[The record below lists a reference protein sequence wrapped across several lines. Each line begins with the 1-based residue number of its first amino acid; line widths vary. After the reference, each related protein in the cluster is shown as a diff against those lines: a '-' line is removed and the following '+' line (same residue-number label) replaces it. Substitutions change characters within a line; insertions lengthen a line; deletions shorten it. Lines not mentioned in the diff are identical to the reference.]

1 MTKKVLFLITSL
13 FFTSIIF
20 AQKAQRIAYIDMQYI
35 LENVPDYT
43 QAESQLSTKVK
54 QWQKKVE
61 KKQSEIAV
69 LKTDLS
75 NEKALLTKSLI
86 EEREE
91 DIAIKVEELHKLQN
105 KYFGTDGDLYKLRK
119 QLVKPVQDQVYNSI
133 QEIATRRKY
142 DFVLDKSS
150 DLIMLYSNDKYDIS
164 DMVIKSITRD
174 ERQKDVA
181 EKKES
186 RKEKQKA
193 KQDKKNTPNA
203 SAIEKKKERED
214 KKKLMQEK
222 IEKQKAERKAARDKK
237 KKEAAENRKKKLA
250 ERKAAKEKIKNSK
263 NKTTEK
269 AVEIIEEKSVDTS
282 KDIEEKTKEVTGE
295 KVTEEIKVIA
305 DKEVTEIKEELTE
318 KEKRQQLLVEK
329 KEQREKQR
337 LEKKKKIAEAQKAR
351 KEAREKKKKEL
362 AEKRKAAQGNAA
374 PTEEPEQE

>member
-1 MTKKVLFLITSL
+1 MTKKVLFLITGL
-13 FFTSIIF
+13 LATSMLF
-20 AQKAQRIAYIDMQYI
+20 AQKSQRIAYIDMQYI

-43 QAESQLSTKVK
+43 QAESQLGTKVK
-54 QWQKKVE
+54 QWKKKIE
-61 KKQSEIAV
+61 KKQLEIAA

-91 DIAIKVEELHKLQN
+91 DIDIKIEALTKLQN

-119 QLVKPVQDQVYNSI
+119 QLVKPVQDQIYNSI
-133 QEIATRRKY
+133 QEIATKRKY

-186 RKEKQKA
+186 RKAKQKA
-193 KQDKKNTPNA
+193 KQNKKNTPNDA
-203 SAIEKKKERED
+203 AIAKKKEREE
-214 KKKLMQEK
+214 KKKAMREK
-222 IEKQKAERKAARDKK
+222 IEKQKIERKEAREKK
-237 KKEAAENRKKKLA
+237 KKEAAENRKKKLD

-263 NKTTEK
+263 ITTKEVEEK
-269 AVEIIEEKSVDTS
+269 IEEKNADTS
-282 KDIEEKTKEVTGE
+282 KDIEEKTKEIIEE
-295 KVTEEIKVIA
+295 KNLNN
-305 DKEVTEIKEELTE
+305 KETSKEDVLTD
-318 KEKRQQLLVEK
+318 KEKRQQLLAKK
-329 KEQREKQR
+329 KEEREKQR
-337 LEKKKKIAEAQKAR
+337 LEKKKKIEEAQKAR

-362 AEKRKAAQGNAA
+362 AEKRKAAQSD
-374 PTEEPEQE
+374 TE